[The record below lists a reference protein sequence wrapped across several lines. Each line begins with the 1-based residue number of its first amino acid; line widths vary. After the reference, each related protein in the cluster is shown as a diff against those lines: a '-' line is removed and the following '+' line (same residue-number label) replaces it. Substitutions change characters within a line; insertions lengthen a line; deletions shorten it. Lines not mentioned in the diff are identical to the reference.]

1 MNKEMTHLLA
11 EVQLSQET
19 LVKLDQR
26 LGFTIVPD
34 EEVHQALV
42 VAQRLMQEA
51 GMRVHPL
58 YDQIPLV
65 VTRATGGEAAADLAG
80 SRGSYYRGM
89 IRLAEGAGFD
99 TLVHECVHHL
109 QGAAILSALD
119 PWFGLQRDRTPY
131 RYRWYEQE
139 AFMIQKA
146 FLTGW
151 AADSWPV
158 RFWNWNQ
165 KRIWDR

>member
-1 MNKEMTHLLA
+1 MDKKLEQLLA
-11 EVQLSQET
+11 EVQLTQGA
-19 LVKLDQR
+19 LVKFDQR
-26 LGFTIVPD
+26 LGFMIVPE

-42 VAQRLMQEA
+42 VAQRLMQVA

-58 YDQIPLV
+58 YDKIPLV
-65 VTRATGGEAAADLAG
+65 VTRATGGEADADLAG

-89 IRLAEGAGFD
+89 IRLSEGAGFD
-99 TLVHECVHHL
+99 TLVHECVHHI
-109 QGAAILSALD
+109 QGLAILGALD
-119 PWFGLQRDRTPY
+119 PWYEVQRSRTPY

-158 RFWNWNQ
+158 RLWNWNQ
-165 KRIWDR
+165 KRKWDK

>member
-1 MNKEMTHLLA
+1 MDKKLAQLLA
-11 EVQLSQET
+11 EVQLTQGA
-19 LVKLDQR
+19 LVKFDQR
-26 LGFTIVPD
+26 LGFMIVPE

-42 VAQRLMQEA
+42 VAQRLMQVA

-58 YDQIPLV
+58 YDKIPLV
-65 VTRATGGEAAADLAG
+65 VTRATGGESDADLAG

-131 RYRWYEQE
+131 RHRWYEQE

-146 FLTGW
+146 FLMGLSPTHW
-151 AADSWPV
+151 AI
-158 RFWNWNQ
+158 RLWNWNQ
-165 KRIWDR
+165 KRKWDK